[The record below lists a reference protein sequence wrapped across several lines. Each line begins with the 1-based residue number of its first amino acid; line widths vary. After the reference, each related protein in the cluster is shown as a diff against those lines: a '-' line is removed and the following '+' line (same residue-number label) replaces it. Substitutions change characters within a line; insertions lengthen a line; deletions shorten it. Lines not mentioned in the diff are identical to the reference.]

1 MEKLFIGWFGP
12 RGLAT
17 VVFGIMVADSILPH
31 RDTIVM
37 TAVCGV
43 TLSIIFHGISA
54 NPLIALLVKNEK
66 SRFVMTN

>member
-17 VVFGIMVADSILPH
+17 VVFGIIVAASNLLN

-54 NPLIALLVKNEK
+54 NPLIALLVKKEK
-66 SRFVMTN
+66 KQV

>member
-1 MEKLFIGWFGP
+1 
-12 RGLAT
+12 
-17 VVFGIMVADSILPH
+17 MVADSNLLN

-54 NPLIALLVKNEK
+54 NPLIALLVKKEK
-66 SRFVMTN
+66 KQV